1 MAGKEV
7 KQKQVHTITPK
18 EEYRKILQ
26 FLKRIHDKEPVDLK
40 EMLKTYLQLFILI
53 RDSIENGS
61 DQQKEESLWIL
72 GEFYQLVMEESKKL
86 KSTTGLSEQEILSV
100 GSNPNFFTPEQWRA
114 IEETRKKMNSMGM
127 ELTDLILKR
136 CS

>member
-1 MAGKEV
+1 MAGREA
-7 KQKQVHTITPK
+7 KQKQLQVVTAK

-53 RDSIENGS
+53 RDSMENGS

-86 KSTTGLSEQEILSV
+86 KSNTGLSEQEILSV
-100 GSNPNFFTPEQWRA
+100 GNNPNFFTPEQWKA

-136 CS
+136 CC